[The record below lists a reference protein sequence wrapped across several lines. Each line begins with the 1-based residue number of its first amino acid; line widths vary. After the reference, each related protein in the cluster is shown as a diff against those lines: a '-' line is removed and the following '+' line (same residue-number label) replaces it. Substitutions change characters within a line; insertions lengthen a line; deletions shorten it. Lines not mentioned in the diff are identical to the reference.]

1 MDYEPFVHD
10 PVTELEESQ
19 LRGFIKDTQYSK
31 EMKELAVILKK
42 AAAYHTTSKI
52 EERLVDWFENT
63 WGVKYEYDMEMHC
76 IKGLKIVDD
85 QKYLLFRLK
94 FL

>member
-19 LRGFIKDTQYSK
+19 LRGFTKDTQYSK

-42 AAAYHTTSKI
+42 AAAYHTTSKT
-52 EERLVDWFENT
+52 EERL
-63 WGVKYEYDMEMHC
+63 
-76 IKGLKIVDD
+76 
-85 QKYLLFRLK
+85 
-94 FL
+94 